1 MKKVNKTTAAI
12 LAGAA
17 ATVIGALFPLDD
29 TVLQSIQTL
38 LTAAAVYFVPNVD
51 A

>member
-1 MKKVNKTTAAI
+1 MKKVNKTTAAV
-12 LAGAA
+12 LAGAIVTA
-17 ATVIGALFPLDD
+17 LGALFPLDD

-38 LTAAAVYFVPNVD
+38 LTAAAVYFIPNVD